1 MTGFYQLHNEHR
13 QTLKKLEVPPGEL
26 GSYPSVKDMRSM
38 VAGGC
43 VESLLI
49 MPLCARAC

>member
-1 MTGFYQLHNEHR
+1 MTGFYQLNNDHR

-26 GSYPSVKDMRSM
+26 GSHLSVKDMRSM

-43 VESLLI
+43 VNSLLI
-49 MPLCARAC
+49 VPLCARAG